1 MAKVKA
7 LYHFLDTVACK
18 NRLQGEE
25 FVVTEERATALLKSG
40 AVVIVGGQAEKY
52 VEEPPRKKTKSK
64 SERC

>member
-40 AVVIVGGQAEKY
+40 AVVPVNGKTEKNEK
-52 VEEPPRKKTKSK
+52 VKETPKKK
-64 SERC
+64 RR

>member
-40 AVVIVGGQAEKY
+40 AVVIVGGNDITIEY
-52 VEEPPRKKTKSK
+52 VDPEEA
-64 SERC
+64 

>member
-40 AVVIVGGQAEKY
+40 AVVIVDGNTEKDEK
-52 VEEPPRKKTKSK
+52 VKESPKKK
-64 SERC
+64 RR